1 MTRDVIAAT
10 VVTFF
15 RDDQNMATGGILR
28 LMASKND
35 KRSSFRILF
44 DRKDAYF
51 CGASLGKADLEPFF
65 DGESVRL
72 VFSKTE
78 LTQGIALQKA
88 KDLIGPA
95 EAEHLMFFKAEMVF
109 LGGHVSEIMS
119 KTQVKKE

>member
-1 MTRDVIAAT
+1 
-10 VVTFF
+10 
-15 RDDQNMATGGILR
+15 
-28 LMASKND
+28 
-35 KRSSFRILF
+35 
-44 DRKDAYF
+44 
-51 CGASLGKADLEPFF
+51 LGKADLEPFF